1 MSHQYIFEVKSR
13 RSRVVAPAETSVGL
27 EKSKEVP
34 STCKAFVD
42 NIVKITEI
50 IKQLIPPMPSTLC
63 SLQSSFCPHMA
74 QLFIRFIYSNNIILL

>member
-1 MSHQYIFEVKSR
+1 MVHHYIFEVKSR

-50 IKQLIPPMPSTLC
+50 IKQLIPPMPSTL
-63 SLQSSFCPHMA
+63 
-74 QLFIRFIYSNNIILL
+74 LFIAILFLSSYGTIIHKIHLF